1 MDYKI
6 KIKNKQEL
14 YETISYLRKN
24 KIGITSKSL
33 ETNKKFPITLYLEV
47 INVSNLG
54 KGYYIFMKKISIL
67 DNKCK
72 KEKNIK
78 EVHDILRAE
87 KLLKEI

>member
-1 MDYKI
+1 
-6 KIKNKQEL
+6 
-14 YETISYLRKN
+14 
-24 KIGITSKSL
+24 
-33 ETNKKFPITLYLEV
+33 
-47 INVSNLG
+47 
-54 KGYYIFMKKISIL
+54 MKKTSIL